1 MNCLCTTYL
10 CWPTNSN
17 YMLMLNVKLIIMKKT
32 FLLNMILLFSLG
44 YAKSQDRLVSTGQ
57 IPILGWYSIPESET
71 TVARYQEMKDAGIT
85 YQLSSFSNIDEVQKA
100 LDVAAKVGIKMLV
113 SCPEL
118 KSDPEK
124 TVKRFMN
131 HPSVAGYHLID
142 EPSMAIYPELGNWA
156 RKIQSVDSKHFCY
169 VNLFPNFADSA
180 RLGTKSYRE
189 YVSEC
194 AKQIPLE
201 FLSFDFYPVLK
212 DGLLKTWYEN
222 LEQFSDE
229 AKKAGKPFWAFA
241 LTTNFDDKHITP
253 QTLASMRLQVYSDL
267 AYGAQGIQY
276 FTYWSATS
284 VNSPSSEDQRGAPI
298 SAAGKR
304 SVVYDRVKLMSEE
317 IKNLSGVFLGSKVV
331 WVRHTGK
338 GMIPLGTVRLTT
350 LPKAIKVLD
359 TNGAPALVSVLEN
372 GENSFLVVVNK
383 DFLNSINLT
392 VYGDESVKKV
402 LKDGTIVP
410 ASVYESSM
418 ELDPGDAAIY
428 MFPTTK

>member
-1 MNCLCTTYL
+1 MNR
-10 CWPTNSN
+10 
-17 YMLMLNVKLIIMKKT
+17 LIIYSSILCVSLIQGLSAQVQTGSLPKT
-32 FLLNMILLFSLG
+32 GFEQSIHDVVF
-44 YAKSQDRLVSTGQ
+44 A
-57 IPILGWYSIPESET
+57 IPILAWYGIPANET
-71 TVARYQEMKDAGIT
+71 TVARYQEMKEAGIT
-85 YQLSSFSNIDEVQKA
+85 YHFTGFPNADAMQKA
-100 LDVAAKVGIKMLV
+100 LDIASEVGIKMIV

-124 TVKRFMN
+124 TVRRFMN
-131 HPSVAGYHLID
+131 HPAVAGYHLMD
-142 EPSMAIYPELGNWA
+142 EPNITLFPELANWA
-156 RKIQSVDSKHFCY
+156 KRIQTLDSKHFCY
-169 VNLFPNFADSA
+169 VNLFPNFADSTQ
-180 RLGTKSYRE
+180 LGTKDYKK

-194 AKQIPLE
+194 ARQIPLQ
-201 FLSFDFYPVLK
+201 FLSFDYYPVLK
-212 DGLLKTWYEN
+212 DRLSKTWYEN
-222 LEQFSDE
+222 LEQFSGE
-229 AKKAGKPFWAFA
+229 SKKAGKPFWAFA
-241 LTTNFDDKHITP
+241 LTTNYDDGHLTP
-253 QTLASMRLQVYSDL
+253 QTLASLRLQVYSDL

-284 VNSPSSEDQRGAPI
+284 VNFPSGEDQRGAPI

-338 GMIPLGTVRLTT
+338 GMIPGGTVRLTT
-350 LPKAIKVLD
+350 LPDAIKVLD
-359 TNGAPALVSVLEN
+359 TNGAPALVSLLER

-392 VYGDESVKKV
+392 FYGDESVKKV

-410 ASVYESSM
+410 ASAYESSM

-428 MFPTTK
+428 MFPKTLK